1 MIKQNRWLCLFLA
14 FLLFAGPAL
23 PAQAAEADFAS
34 FLIDGDEMDFPQR
47 PLHIQL
53 YQRDQTG
60 TFVPSDQVV
69 GSFPLNRTAGNTTF
83 YIQLHADGVQVTVD
97 YLTDAN
103 SDGVYELLDGQDD
116 PICDV
121 VTADGPG

>member
-69 GSFPLNRTAGNTTF
+69 LIAPQGTPPFISSSM
-83 YIQLHADGVQVTVD
+83 
-97 YLTDAN
+97 LT
-103 SDGVYELLDGQDD
+103 GYR
-116 PICDV
+116 
-121 VTADGPG
+121 

>member
-53 YQRDQTG
+53 YPSLLYEVCTDGNGNSPGTSKRNLSQT
-60 TFVPSDQVV
+60 
-69 GSFPLNRTAGNTTF
+69 A
-83 YIQLHADGVQVTVD
+83 
-97 YLTDAN
+97 
-103 SDGVYELLDGQDD
+103 LDRKN
-116 PICDV
+116 CWL
-121 VTADGPG
+121 